1 MKAPI
6 LGLAVATVAFA
17 GSSVYLW
24 SQLNQE
30 RARAD
35 DLNRRLNER
44 VAELERTRGDLDE
57 HRLDAG
63 PGLFAPGQTPAI
75 PPTATNAGP
84 QSVGETVDSAVA
96 LNLQGPRPDRV
107 PGYQKMMR
115 GQIRAN
121 NRRMYGDV
129 AEQLGLSKEDAGK
142 LIDLLSEQ
150 QLANMTR
157 AQDSTNPAEIRQEWE
172 QFRREQQSQIV
183 DLIGADKAEEL
194 RKYQDSMPARGE
206 VEMIARQLEGSDAPL
221 KEDQRKR
228 LVTVLTEERARVPM
242 PEFNGGADQ
251 QQYAKAANEWQADYD
266 QRVNAQARGIL
277 DSEQYNAYSE
287 YQQWQREM
295 REEFATTRALQMR
308 GNEVRGNVVMY
319 GAPIGVASA
328 AVAVPAPPPEAPK
341 KK

>member
-24 SQLNQE
+24 SQLNLE

-44 VAELERTRGDLDE
+44 VAELERTRGDLDR
-57 HRLDAG
+57 HRIVSG
-63 PGLFAPGQTPAI
+63 PGLFAAGQTRAS
-75 PPTATNAGP
+75 PPGAPVTSA
-84 QSVGETVDSAVA
+84 QSNVVVGEQDVA
-96 LNLQGPRPDRV
+96 INVQGPRPDRM

-157 AQDSTNPAEIRQEWE
+157 AQESTNPEEIRQQWE
-172 QFRREQQSQIV
+172 QLRREQQSQLV

-221 KEDQRKR
+221 KDDQRKR
-228 LVTVLTEERARVPM
+228 LVAVLTEERARVPM
-242 PEFNGGADQ
+242 PEFNGAADQ
-251 QQYAKAANEWQADYD
+251 QQYAKATNDWQADYE
-266 QRVNAQARGIL
+266 QRVNAQARSIL

-287 YQQWQREM
+287 YQQWQQEM
-295 REEFATTRALQMR
+295 REEFATTRAQHMR
-308 GNEVRGNVVMY
+308 GNVAGGNVVMY
-319 GAPIGVASA
+319 GAPVGVVTT
-328 AVAVPAPPPEAPK
+328 AVAVPAPPPETPK